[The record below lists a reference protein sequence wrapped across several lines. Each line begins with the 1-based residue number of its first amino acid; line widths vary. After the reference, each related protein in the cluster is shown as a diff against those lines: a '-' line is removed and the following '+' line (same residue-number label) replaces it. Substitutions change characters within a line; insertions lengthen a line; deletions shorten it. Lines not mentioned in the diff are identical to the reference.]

1 MCTLTI
7 LQRRASMLGSRVGF
21 VGFSIVMTA
30 LLLLSLS
37 ALNLRGDAGHGPKII
52 SEREAEHLLRTY
64 MRSIG
69 YDTKGAPLDL
79 ELAADS
85 RKGEYSQFYLYA
97 AYVDTPD
104 RLVNVGHYGVNG
116 STGDIWELVE
126 CKRIDSDA
134 VRDLQKRIR
143 KSTGLSASQLKRLQ
157 QQTGPCF

>member
-1 MCTLTI
+1 MI
-7 LQRRASMLGSRVGF
+7 KSH
-21 VGFSIVMTA
+21 VGFSILVTT

-37 ALNLRGDAGHGPKII
+37 ALNLRGDGGQGVKKI

-69 YDTKGAPLDL
+69 YDTKAVPLDL
-79 ELAADS
+79 ELAPDS
-85 RKGEYSQFYLYA
+85 RKGENSQFYLYA

-104 RLVNVGHYGVNG
+104 RLVNVGHCGVNAN
-116 STGDIWELVE
+116 TGDILELVE
-126 CKRIDSDA
+126 CKWIDSDA

-143 KSTGLSASQLKRLQ
+143 KSTGVSASQLKRLR

>member
-1 MCTLTI
+1 MCSVRTV
-7 LQRRASMLGSRVGF
+7 QKRASTLRSHVGYRALAA
-21 VGFSIVMTA
+21 A

-37 ALNLRGDAGHGPKII
+37 ALNLGGGQGVKMIP
-52 SEREAEHLLRTY
+52 EREAEHLLRTY

-69 YDTKGAPLDL
+69 YDKKEAPLDL
-79 ELAADS
+79 ELTADS
-85 RKGEYSQFYLYA
+85 GKGEYAQFYLYA

-116 STGDIWELVE
+116 SSGDIWELVG
-126 CKRIDSDA
+126 CKLIDSDA

-143 KSTGLSASQLKRLQ
+143 KSTGVSASELKRL